1 MSNRATNSP
10 FTVYNGTTSL
20 GTVLVNQ
27 EQLTNNR
34 TDAGANWQ
42 DLGSSF
48 TITGSTLVV
57 KLTNSANEYVI
68 ADGIRIERVGNP
80 TPEVTV
86 LDGSNN
92 IADGSG
98 SINFGTTAAGSPLQR
113 TFTVKND
120 GGADLT
126 LQPVSVPAGFSVV
139 TNIPA
144 NTILTPGAQTTFVVK
159 LDATTNGSF
168 SGQLSFVN
176 TDSDETPF
184 DFTISGTVAA
194 PSSVF
199 IIDNG
204 DAGFSAPSY
213 TTAVGEGFQNDIA
226 YAAAG
231 GGSSVATWTFNGLAT
246 GTYRVSATWNIMSN
260 RATNSPFTVYN
271 GTTSLGTVLVN
282 QEQLT
287 NNRTDAGANWQDLGS
302 SFTITGSTLVV
313 KLTNSANEYVIAD
326 GIRIERLSPL
336 LAAGG
341 EIAGSS
347 AGALT
352 NLGLQPIVA
361 AAITRLGHEG
371 FDPQV
376 LSRVVFT
383 IEDLPGATLGVA
395 GSQAI
400 SIDANAAGHGWFIDA
415 TPLDDHEFI
424 EGTLPLT
431 TMDLLSVVMHE
442 LGHTAGLVDLY
453 DPDHADELMAGF
465 LQAGTRHDAGSE
477 HAGSGHAGSEQ
488 TIIPSVA
495 SVPVA
500 SVPVATKASD
510 LFAIGDAVVDVSRYA
525 IVQKPVSRLSSLIV
539 KVEDPDMRQGFGP
552 LPESDNPDAD
562 LSSAAIDELF
572 LGLLDPANA
581 FDLFA

>member
-1 MSNRATNSP
+1 
-10 FTVYNGTTSL
+10 
-20 GTVLVNQ
+20 
-27 EQLTNNR
+27 
-34 TDAGANWQ
+34 
-42 DLGSSF
+42 
-48 TITGSTLVV
+48 
-57 KLTNSANEYVI
+57 
-68 ADGIRIERVGNP
+68 
-80 TPEVTV
+80 
-86 LDGSNN
+86 
-92 IADGSG
+92 
-98 SINFGTTAAGSPLQR
+98 
-113 TFTVKND
+113 
-120 GGADLT
+120 
-126 LQPVSVPAGFSVV
+126 
-139 TNIPA
+139 
-144 NTILTPGAQTTFVVK
+144 
-159 LDATTNGSF
+159 
-168 SGQLSFVN
+168 
-176 TDSDETPF
+176 
-184 DFTISGTVAA
+184 
-194 PSSVF
+194 
-199 IIDNG
+199 
-204 DAGFSAPSY
+204 
-213 TTAVGEGFQNDIA
+213 VGEGSQNDIA

-246 GTYRVSATWNIMSN
+246 GIYRVSATWNILSN

-271 GTTSLGTVLVN
+271 GATSLGTVLVN
-282 QEQLT
+282 QELAP
-287 NNRTDAGANWQDLGS
+287 NDRVDAGVAWEDLGS
-302 SFTITGSTLVV
+302 SFSITGTTLVI
-313 KLTNSANEYVIAD
+313 KLTNAANEYVIAD

-341 EIAGSS
+341 AIAGSS

-352 NLGLQPIVA
+352 NVQLQPIVA

-415 TPLDDHEFI
+415 TPLDDREFT

-465 LQAGTRHDAGSE
+465 LQAGTRHDADSEHADSE
-477 HAGSGHAGSEQ
+477 HAGSEH
-488 TIIPSVA
+488 IITPSVA
-495 SVPVA
+495 NVPVA
-500 SVPVATKASD
+500 SVPVATQPSD
-510 LFAIGDAVVDVSRYA
+510 LFAVGDAVGDVSRYA

-539 KVEDPDMRQGFGP
+539 TVEDPDMRRGFGP
-552 LPESDNPDAD
+552 LPESDNSDED

-572 LGLLDPANA
+572 LGLLDPTNG

>member
-1 MSNRATNSP
+1 MM
-10 FTVYNGTTSL
+10 
-20 GTVLVNQ
+20 
-27 EQLTNNR
+27 
-34 TDAGANWQ
+34 
-42 DLGSSF
+42 
-48 TITGSTLVV
+48 
-57 KLTNSANEYVI
+57 
-68 ADGIRIERVGNP
+68 ADGVRIERIGDSGPVA
-80 TPEVTV
+80 PEVTV
-86 LDGSNN
+86 LDGSTN
-92 IADGSG
+92 IADGTG
-98 SINFGTTAAGSPLQR
+98 SINFGTTAPGSPLQR

-120 GGADLT
+120 GAAALT
-126 LQPVSVPAGFSVV
+126 LQPVTGPGGGALPTGFSVP
-139 TNIPA
+139 TNITA
-144 NTILTPGAQTTFVVK
+144 GTVLLPGAAITFVVR
-159 LDATTNGSF
+159 LDAATLGAFTGT
-168 SGQLSFVN
+168 LSFVN
-176 TDSDETPF
+176 NDADENPF
-184 DFTISGTVAA
+184 DFTLSGTVAA
-194 PSSVF
+194 APV
-199 IIDNG
+199 IVIMDNG
-204 DAGFSAPSY
+204 DTGFSSSGMNYYSGAGY
-213 TTAVGEGFQNDIA
+213 FQNDVH

-231 GGSSVATWTFNGLAT
+231 SGSAVATWTFTGLSP
-246 GTYRVSATWNIMSN
+246 GVYRVSSTWLAEQN
-260 RATNSPFTVYN
+260 RATNVPYTVFD
-271 GTTSLGTVLVN
+271 GATSRGTVLIN
-282 QEQLT
+282 QELAP
-287 NNRTDAGANWQDLGS
+287 NDRVDAGVPWEDLGS
-302 SFTITGSTLVV
+302 SFSITGTTLVV
-313 KLTNSANEYVIAD
+313 QLTNNANEYVMAD

-341 EIAGSS
+341 EISGSS

-525 IVQKPVSRLSSLIV
+525 IVQKPVSRLSGLIV
-539 KVEDPDMRQGFGP
+539 KVEDPDMRKGFGP
-552 LPESDNPDAD
+552 MPESDNSDAD

-572 LGLLDPANA
+572 LGLLNPANA
-581 FDLFA
+581 FDLFS